1 MIAPDINIKD
11 TTEFQNLNTTNNMP
25 VGWLESLGASF
36 ELSRQNAPTASLL
49 RAYDRESNRYED
61 MKKGE
66 QLVPLAEA
74 NKELAPMGLFVLKD
88 EPRSY
93 IDALKD
99 KHMDDMR
106 LANTIQRGPDNI
118 AAQASYFISGI
129 GGTQADVINFG
140 ANFVPIVGQYKFMGN
155 IAKQGLTRARL
166 MKGAKESFVGNVAIE
181 PIDYNLAKA
190 EQRQYTLKDSMV
202 NIGFGTLVGT
212 GLHFTFSKIGDF
224 YKSKTGKENVY
235 KDIAEAPVELRQDLI
250 KYALGR
256 MSQGKRVNAAE
267 FIEHTKLRANRELKL
282 EDWLELQAKT
292 SFNMK
297 TDLDVKL
304 VPDTKKKI
312 PEIKKEIEKRIEAK
326 LSPEQTKELNKIKN
340 QLDKLNAKLG
350 LTIEQ
355 KSKDA
360 DLDIVK
366 RNKKLIPV
374 IAKINKLNE
383 AEAKIIEKGEDA
395 AIKEMLEKGLE
406 GKKGSYTVSRSTLN
420 KLNELQEIY
429 NKKTPIQTKDILD
442 RSENIN
448 LNSPDKTK
456 LIEQEKLEE
465 VNINKDA
472 RLNQSAEFE
481 LNTEDMIVP
490 LKEIDRTKT
499 LDVEDI
505 NKVNDEI
512 DDIKNML
519 EIKND
524 ELRQDPAMAT
534 FLDAFDKEIAD
545 LDKLVNRQ
553 DDFLKTIRAG
563 FACVLRGR

>member
-1 MIAPDINIKD
+1 MIAPDLNIKD
-11 TTEFQNLNTTNNMP
+11 TTDFENLNATNNMP

-36 ELSRQNAPTASLL
+36 ELARQNAPTLSLL

-66 QLVPLAEA
+66 ELVPLAEA

-99 KHMDDMR
+99 KHMDDLR
-106 LANTIQRGPDNI
+106 LANTIQRGPSNI

-140 ANFVPIVGQYKFMGN
+140 ANFVPIVGQYKFMTN
-155 IAKQGLTRARL
+155 VAKQGLTRARL
-166 MKGAKESFVGNVAIE
+166 MKGAKEAFVGNVAIE
-181 PIDYNLAKA
+181 PIDHTLAKA
-190 EQRQYTLKDSMV
+190 EQRQYTLKDSMY
-202 NIGFGTLVGT
+202 NIAFGTLVGT
-212 GLHFTFSKIGDF
+212 GLHLTFSKIGDF
-224 YKSKTGKENVY
+224 YKAKTGKENVY
-235 KDIAEAPVELRQDLI
+235 KDIAEAPVEFRQDLI

-256 MSQGKRVNAAE
+256 MSQGKRVNAAD
-267 FIEHTKLRANRELKL
+267 FIAHTKLRSNKEMKL
-282 EDWLELQAKT
+282 EDWINLNART

-297 TDLDVKL
+297 ADLDVKL
-304 VPDTKKKI
+304 VPDNPKKI
-312 PEIKKEIEKRIEAK
+312 PEIKNEINTRIKAK
-326 LSPEQTKELNKIKN
+326 LSPEQTKELNKIKK

-360 DLDIVK
+360 DINIVK
-366 RNKKLIPV
+366 NNKKLIPV

-383 AEAKIIEKGEDA
+383 AEAKIIEKGEEA
-395 AIKEMLEKGLE
+395 AIKEMLNVDLQT
-406 GKKGSYTVSRSTLN
+406 KKGDYTVSRSTLN

-429 NKKTPIQTKDILD
+429 NGKSPIQTKEILD
-442 RSENIN
+442 RGEDIN

-456 LIEQEKLEE
+456 LIEKEKLEE
-465 VNINKDA
+465 VNINQDA

-481 LNTEDMIVP
+481 LNTEDMLIP

-499 LDVEDI
+499 LNV
-505 NKVNDEI
+505 
-512 DDIKNML
+512 DDIKNINDEIGDVQNML
-519 EIKND
+519 ELKNN
-524 ELRQDPAMAT
+524 ELREDPAMAKY
-534 FLDAFDKEIAD
+534 LDEFEKEIAD